1 MNTDLLIGGA
11 SAAAMIAFL
20 VQTTRE
26 ATNIQSRYL
35 PLMAIMWAF
44 LLALANSYLPSAL
57 VENGAKL
64 LLVAAGVSAGIRY
77 VKNGEQKGDDPIEHP
92 AGSLQGDDIRRS
104 RNSSPQRLRTTTV
117 SEQQRLDRVSN
128 LQPLNH
134 SPILK
139 KSSATGSIQ
148 LGDDGS
154 YTITIPYSE
163 LTRALFPQTAY
174 EYSVIITEGDTGQRF
189 ALRKGPFTFETI
201 ALPS

>member
-77 VKNGEQKGDDPIEHP
+77 VKNGEQKGDDPIEYP
-92 AGSLQGDDIRRS
+92 AGALQGDDARVS
-104 RNSSPQRLRTTTV
+104 GNSSPQRLRTTSIT
-117 SEQQRLDRVSN
+117 EQQRLDRVSN
-128 LQPLNH
+128 LQPTQ
-134 SPILK
+134 P
-139 KSSATGSIQ
+139 
-148 LGDDGS
+148 
-154 YTITIPYSE
+154 
-163 LTRALFPQTAY
+163 
-174 EYSVIITEGDTGQRF
+174 
-189 ALRKGPFTFETI
+189 
-201 ALPS
+201 LPHLEEI